1 VQASHPW
8 LATACMEEGWRGR
21 QRRARR
27 PIGDAM
33 ARLVW
38 RRTGRPATTLMEKGR
53 DLHMQEAEVM
63 GDARMAPKAAGE
75 R

>member
-1 VQASHPW
+1 
-8 LATACMEEGWRGR
+8 
-21 QRRARR
+21 
-27 PIGDAM
+27 M

-75 R
+75 Q